1 MSNLPS
7 TMQAPM
13 RADADTNNSTNT
25 SLRGSWLVLMRCLWI
40 VCVLG
45 TFFIY
50 IMSVPV
56 YATQLHTLCRA
67 AACAAGQLNP
77 EAAQILH
84 SLGISVTFYA
94 TLWVIV
100 EAIWALVW
108 FVVAGV
114 LAWRKSTDWMALL
127 IALMLIMQ
135 GAESVTNTVGASHSL
150 WQFPAL
156 LVNFLAF
163 ALFFLVVALFPDGR
177 FVPRWTYWFVIAFL
191 VESVIF
197 NFFSNVSFL
206 ANGWLNALGN
216 VVWVGSIAGIVIAQ
230 IYRYRRIS
238 TPLQRQQT
246 KWVVYGFVLI
256 LLTLLGVLTLVLLFP
271 PLAQPGSLF
280 SLVFGPDANLFLLL
294 IPLSIGIA
302 ILRYRLY
309 DIDIIINRTLV
320 YGTLTATLAMIYI
333 GLVIGLQSL
342 VRLFTGQV
350 SQSPFVIVASTLAI
364 AALFQP
370 LRHRLQAIIDRRFY
384 RRKYNAARTLAAFS
398 AALRNEVDLDQLCEH
413 LLAVVQET
421 MQPTQVSLWLRL
433 PTHRATPSLQTGKP
447 TPEEA
452 EVREEIAGH
461 GV

>member
-25 SLRGSWLVLMRCLWI
+25 SLRGSWLVFVRCLWI

-50 IMSVPV
+50 IMSTPV

-67 AACAAGQLNP
+67 AACAVGQLNP

-94 TLWVIV
+94 ALWVIV

-127 IALMLIMQ
+127 IALMFIMQ
-135 GAESVTNTVGASHSL
+135 GAESVTNTVAASHSI
-150 WQFPAL
+150 WRFPAL

-206 ANGWLNALGN
+206 ANSWLNALGN
-216 VVWVGSIAGIVIAQ
+216 VVWVGSIASIVIAQ

-238 TPLQRQQT
+238 TPL
-246 KWVVYGFVLI
+246 
-256 LLTLLGVLTLVLLFP
+256 
-271 PLAQPGSLF
+271 QPGSLF

-320 YGTLTATLAMIYI
+320 YGTLTATLAMIYA

-350 SQSPFVIVASTLAI
+350 SQFVASTLAI

-370 LRHRLQAIIDRRFY
+370 LRRRLQAIIDRRFY
-384 RRKYNAARTLAAFS
+384 RQKYNAARTLAAFS
-398 AALRNEVDLDQLCEH
+398 ATLRNEVDLDQLCEH

-433 PTHRATPSLQTGKP
+433 PTNRATPSLQTGEP

-452 EVREEIAGH
+452 EVREEITGH

>member
-25 SLRGSWLVLMRCLWI
+25 SLRGSWLVFVRCLWI

-50 IMSVPV
+50 IMSTPV

-67 AACAAGQLNP
+67 AACAVGQLNP

-94 TLWVIV
+94 ALWVIV

-127 IALMLIMQ
+127 IALMFIMQ
-135 GAESVTNTVGASHSL
+135 GAESVTNTVAASHSI
-150 WQFPAL
+150 WRFPAL

-206 ANGWLNALGN
+206 ANSWLNALGN
-216 VVWVGSIAGIVIAQ
+216 VVWVGSIA
-230 IYRYRRIS
+230 
-238 TPLQRQQT
+238 
-246 KWVVYGFVLI
+246 
-256 LLTLLGVLTLVLLFP
+256 
-271 PLAQPGSLF
+271 
-280 SLVFGPDANLFLLL
+280 
-294 IPLSIGIA
+294 
-302 ILRYRLY
+302 
-309 DIDIIINRTLV
+309 
-320 YGTLTATLAMIYI
+320 
-333 GLVIGLQSL
+333 
-342 VRLFTGQV
+342 
-350 SQSPFVIVASTLAI
+350 
-364 AALFQP
+364 
-370 LRHRLQAIIDRRFY
+370 IIDRRFY
-384 RRKYNAARTLAAFS
+384 RQKYNAARTLAAFS
-398 AALRNEVDLDQLCEH
+398 ATLRNEVDLDQLCEH

-433 PTHRATPSLQTGKP
+433 PTNRATPSLQTGEP

-452 EVREEIAGH
+452 EVREEITGH

>member
-1 MSNLPS
+1 M
-7 TMQAPM
+7 
-13 RADADTNNSTNT
+13 
-25 SLRGSWLVLMRCLWI
+25 
-40 VCVLG
+40 
-45 TFFIY
+45 
-50 IMSVPV
+50 
-56 YATQLHTLCRA
+56 
-67 AACAAGQLNP
+67 
-77 EAAQILH
+77 
-84 SLGISVTFYA
+84 
-94 TLWVIV
+94 
-100 EAIWALVW
+100 
-108 FVVAGV
+108 
-114 LAWRKSTDWMALL
+114 
-127 IALMLIMQ
+127 
-135 GAESVTNTVGASHSL
+135 
-150 WQFPAL
+150 
-156 LVNFLAF
+156 NFLAF

-206 ANGWLNALGN
+206 ANSWLNALGN
-216 VVWVGSIAGIVIAQ
+216 VVWVGSIASIVIAQ

-246 KWVVYGFVLI
+246 KWVVYGFVLN
-256 LLTLLGVLTLVLLFP
+256 LLTLLGVLTLELLFP

-320 YGTLTATLAMIYI
+320 YGTLTATLAMIYA

-370 LRHRLQAIIDRRFY
+370 LRRRLQAIIDRRFY
-384 RRKYNAARTLAAFS
+384 RQKYNAARTLAAFS
-398 AALRNEVDLDQLCEH
+398 ATLRNEVDLATKWTWISCVNTYWLWCRRRCSRRRSRSGCVCPPTGQLPHFRPASLPLKKQRYVRRSRGMAYEH
-413 LLAVVQET
+413 FH
-421 MQPTQVSLWLRL
+421 RL
-433 PTHRATPSLQTGKP
+433 M
-447 TPEEA
+447 
-452 EVREEIAGH
+452 
-461 GV
+461 